1 MVVSWLPFSQKRSR
15 SFYTIQSR
23 VHPFIVSG
31 GWWPSHPKPFW
42 NWSHHWL
49 GNGAC
54 FSSVTLWRASTGKA
68 GHRGQGWM
76 LRPGCHSWARCIP
89 LHSHISL
96 TQLSPPLC
104 SWQVQAAAQAQK
116 KLETAKMPW
125 LPTLLRL
132 SKERLA
138 FAVRRSTG
146 EGENRPTIARH
157 PVSCFLWGQ
166 EGSSRHAH
174 MFSPT

>member
-1 MVVSWLPFSQKRSR
+1 MVVPWLPFSQKRSR
-15 SFYTIQSR
+15 SFYTIQSL
-23 VHPFIVSG
+23 VCPFIVSG
-31 GWWPSHPKPFW
+31 GWWPPHLKRFW

-68 GHRGQGWM
+68 GHRGQGWI
-76 LRPGCHSWARCIP
+76 LRPGCHSRASCIP
-89 LHSHISL
+89 LHSHVPL
-96 TQLSPPLC
+96 TQSCPPF
-104 SWQVQAAAQAQK
+104 SSRQVQAAAQAQK
-116 KLETAKMPW
+116 MLETAKMPR

-146 EGENRPTIARH
+146 EGENCPTIARH

-166 EGSSRHAH
+166 GGSSRHAH